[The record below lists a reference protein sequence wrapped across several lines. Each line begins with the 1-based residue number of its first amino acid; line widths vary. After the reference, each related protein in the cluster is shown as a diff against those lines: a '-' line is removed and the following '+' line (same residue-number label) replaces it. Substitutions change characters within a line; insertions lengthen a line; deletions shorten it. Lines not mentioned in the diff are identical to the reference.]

1 MTPNTRQLS
10 AERPA
15 PATPSG
21 TPVEP
26 PRLQLKG
33 LQLTYR
39 MPPVKGRI
47 RTINAVRNVDLEVER
62 GKFVCVVGPSGCG
75 KTSLLR
81 AIAGL
86 LKPTGGE
93 VLIDGHPVRPGSKD
107 MAVVFQQDSLMPWR
121 TVRGNVRFGLD
132 VRRQKKAAVA
142 DNVQRCIDLV
152 NLHGSESL
160 YPHQLSGGM
169 RQRVNLA
176 RALAMDPQVLLM
188 DEPFAALDAQTREV
202 MQSELLQVW
211 QRDRKTVFFV
221 THQLDEAVFL
231 ADEVVVMGAKPGRIL
246 RRMTVPFERPRSL
259 SVKRTPEFLAM
270 VEEIWEL
277 IEDGVRTAAAGGEE

>member
-1 MTPNTRQLS
+1 MTQ
-10 AERPA
+10 E
-15 PATPSG
+15 ATVPRETTEPQG
-21 TPVEP
+21 TA
-26 PRLQLKG
+26 PRLQIKS

-39 MPPVKGRI
+39 MPADKGRV
-47 RTINAVRNVDLEVER
+47 RTINAVRNVDLDIER

-86 LKPTGGE
+86 LEPTAGE

-107 MAVVFQQDSLMPWR
+107 MSVVFQQDSLMPWR

-132 VRRQKKAAVA
+132 VRRMKKADVA

-152 NLHGSESL
+152 NLRGAESL

-246 RRMTVPFERPRSL
+246 RRMPVEFERPRSL
-259 SVKRTPEFLAM
+259 SIKRTPEFLTM
-270 VEEIWEL
+270 VEQMWEL
-277 IEDGVRTAAAGGEE
+277 IEDGVRTAAASTED

>member
-1 MTPNTRQLS
+1 MTQNTHALS
-10 AERPA
+10 AERPTGT
-15 PATPSG
+15 ATPDAASA
-21 TPVEP
+21 P

-39 MPPVKGRI
+39 MPPSKGRV

-107 MAVVFQQDSLMPWR
+107 MSVVFQQDSLMPWR

-132 VRRQKKAAVA
+132 VRRQKKSAVA
-142 DNVQRCIDLV
+142 ENVQRCIDLV
-152 NLHGSESL
+152 NLHGSEAL

-246 RRMTVPFERPRSL
+246 RRMEVPFERPRSL

-277 IEDGVRTAAAGGEE
+277 IEDGVRTASEE

>member
-1 MTPNTRQLS
+1 
-10 AERPA
+10 
-15 PATPSG
+15 
-21 TPVEP
+21 
-26 PRLQLKG
+26 
-33 LQLTYR
+33 LTYR
-39 MPPVKGRI
+39 MPADKGRV
-47 RTINAVRNVDLEVER
+47 RTINAVRNVDLDIER

-86 LKPTGGE
+86 LEPTAGE

-107 MAVVFQQDSLMPWR
+107 MSVVFQQDSLMPWR

-132 VRRQKKAAVA
+132 VRRMKKADVA

-152 NLHGSESL
+152 NLRGAESL

-246 RRMTVPFERPRSL
+246 RRMPVEFERPRSL
-259 SVKRTPEFLAM
+259 SIKRTPEFLTM
-270 VEEIWEL
+270 VEQMWEL
-277 IEDGVRTAAAGGEE
+277 IEDGVRTAAASTED